1 MRLLGDIL
9 EGIKT
14 RKVLGSLDI
23 EINHLQ
29 IDSRKVSKG
38 DLFIAIKGTQL
49 DGHDFISGAIEAGAD
64 SIVCEQLPDST
75 KNSISYIEVE
85 SASKSLGLIASAY
98 YGHPTRNLVVTGV
111 TGTNGKTSIATF
123 LYEIFEA
130 LGIPSGL
137 ISTVNTII
145 HKETSDATLT
155 TPDAISIH
163 SLLSRM
169 VEAGCSHVFM
179 EVSSHALVQDR
190 VSGLLFKG
198 GIYTNLTHDHLDYHG
213 TFDNYIEAKKKFF
226 DALPA
231 EAFALINTD
240 DRNAMVMVQ
249 NSRAK
254 ISTYGL
260 KKVNEFNARIIE
272 RNLEA
277 TYLKI
282 NETEIWVPFI
292 GDFNVYNLLAA
303 YAASN
308 LLGLE
313 KEEVLRLI
321 SQLKP
326 VPGRF
331 ETIKSMDGKLAIVDY
346 AHTPDALMNV
356 LSAINK
362 ISEKNSRTIT
372 VIGAGGN
379 RDKLKRPAM
388 AKIGVENSH
397 QLILTSD
404 NPRGEDP
411 NKIIQDMIQGIPN
424 EYKEKVLSVVDRR
437 EAIKAACMMAQ
448 PGDIILIAGKGHE
461 NYQEI
466 SGRKYH
472 FDDREEV
479 RKIFKKPA
487 ITN

>member
-1 MRLLGDIL
+1 MRLLRDIL
-9 EGIKT
+9 GGIKT
-14 RKVLGSLDI
+14 RKVLGSLDM

-29 IDSRKVSKG
+29 IDSRKISKG

-49 DGHDFISGAIEAGAD
+49 DGHDFISMAIEAGAGT
-64 SIVCEQLPDST
+64 IVCEQLPDSI
-75 KNSISYIEVE
+75 KNNICYIEVE
-85 SASKSLGLIASAY
+85 SASKSLGLIASAF
-98 YGHPTRNLVVTGV
+98 YGHPARNLVVTGV

-145 HKETSDATLT
+145 HKEISDATHT

-163 SLLSRM
+163 GMLSRM

-190 VSGLLFKG
+190 VAGLLFKG

-213 TFDNYIEAKKKFF
+213 TFDNYIKAKKKFF

-231 EAFALINTD
+231 EAFALVNTD
-240 DRNAMVMVQ
+240 DRNARVMIQ
-249 NSRAK
+249 NTLAK

-282 NETEIWVPFI
+282 DETEVWVPFI

-308 LLGLE
+308 LLGLG
-313 KEEVLRLI
+313 KEEVLRII
-321 SQLKP
+321 SQLKL

-331 ETIKSMDGKLAIVDY
+331 ETIKSRDGKLAIVDY
-346 AHTPDALMNV
+346 AHTPDALLNV

-372 VIGAGGN
+372 VVGAGGD

-388 AKIGVENSH
+388 AKIGIENSH

-411 NKIIQDMIQGIPN
+411 IKIIQDMIQGIPD
-424 EYKEKVLSVVDRR
+424 EYKEKTLSIVDRR
-437 EAIKAACMMAQ
+437 EAIKAACMIAQ

-461 NYQEI
+461 TYQEV
-466 SGRKYH
+466 SGRRYH

-479 RKIFKKPA
+479 RKIFKEPE

>member
-1 MRLLGDIL
+1 MRLLGNIL

-49 DGHDFISGAIEAGAD
+49 DGHDFISGAIKAGAAV
-64 SIVCEQLPDST
+64 IVCEQLPGSIQ
-75 KNSISYIEVE
+75 KNLSYIEVE

-98 YGHPTRNLVVTGV
+98 YDHPTRNLVVTGV

-130 LGIPSGL
+130 LGIRSGL

-145 HKETSDATLT
+145 HKDSSDATHT
-155 TPDAISIH
+155 TPDAINIH
-163 SLLSRM
+163 GLLSKM

-190 VSGLLFKG
+190 VAGLIFKA
-198 GIYTNLTHDHLDYHG
+198 GIFTNLTHDHLDYHG
-213 TFDNYIEAKKKFF
+213 TFDNYIGAKKKFF

-240 DRNAMVMVQ
+240 DRNARVMVQ
-249 NSRAK
+249 NSMAK

-282 NETEIWVPFI
+282 DETEVWVPFI

-308 LLGLE
+308 LLGMD
-313 KEEVLRLI
+313 KEEVLRII

-331 ETIKSMDGKLAIVDY
+331 ETIKSKDGKLAIVDY

-356 LSAINK
+356 LTAINK
-362 ISEKNSRTIT
+362 IGKKNSKTIA
-372 VIGAGGN
+372 VIGAGGD
-379 RDKLKRPAM
+379 RDKLKRPKM
-388 AKIGVENSH
+388 AKIGIENSH

-411 NKIIQDMIQGIPN
+411 VKIIQDMIQGIPD
-424 EYKEKVLSVVDRR
+424 EYIEKTLSIIDRR
-437 EAIKAACMMAQ
+437 EAIKAACMIAQ

-461 NYQEI
+461 TYQEV
-466 SGRKYH
+466 SGKKYH

-479 RKIFKKPA
+479 RKIFKESG
-487 ITN
+487 INN

>member
-1 MRLLGDIL
+1 M

-38 DLFIAIKGTQL
+38 DLFVAIKGTQL
-49 DGHDFISGAIEAGAD
+49 DGHNYISSAIEAGARA
-64 SIVCEQLPDST
+64 IVCEHIPDST
-75 KNSISYIEVE
+75 QKNLSYIEVE

-98 YGHPTRNLVVTGV
+98 YDHPTRNLVITGV

-137 ISTVNTII
+137 ISTVSTII
-145 HKETSDATLT
+145 HSESFDATHT

-163 SLLSRM
+163 DMLRRM

-190 VSGLLFKG
+190 IAGLLFKG

-240 DRNAMVMVQ
+240 DRNARVMVQ

-260 KKVNEFNARIIE
+260 KKMNEFNARIIE
-272 RNLEA
+272 RNLDA

-282 NETEIWVPFI
+282 DETDVWVPFI

-303 YAASN
+303 YSASI
-308 LLGLE
+308 LLGLN
-313 KEEVLRLI
+313 KEEVLRII

-331 ETIKSMDGKLAIVDY
+331 ETIKSMDGKLAVVDY

-356 LSAINK
+356 LAAINK
-362 ISEKNSRTIT
+362 IRKKNSRTIT
-372 VIGAGGN
+372 VVGAGGD
-379 RDKLKRPAM
+379 RDKLKRPKM
-388 AKIGVENSH
+388 AKIGIENSH

-411 NKIIQDMIQGIPN
+411 VKIIQDMIQGIPD
-424 EYKEKVLSVVDRR
+424 EDIEKALSIVDRR
-437 EAIKAACMMAQ
+437 EAIKAACMIAH

-461 NYQEI
+461 TYQEV
-466 SGRKYH
+466 SGKKYH

-479 RKIFKKPA
+479 RKYFKEPG
-487 ITN
+487 ISN

>member
-1 MRLLGDIL
+1 MSLLGDIL

-49 DGHDFISGAIEAGAD
+49 DGHNYISRAIEAGA
-64 SIVCEQLPDST
+64 SAIVCEQIPDSIQ
-75 KNSISYIEVE
+75 KNLSYIEVE

-98 YGHPTRNLVVTGV
+98 YDHPTRNLVVTGV

-137 ISTVNTII
+137 ISTVSTII
-145 HKETSDATLT
+145 HNESFDATHT

-163 SLLSRM
+163 DMLSRM

-179 EVSSHALVQDR
+179 EVSSHALVQNR
-190 VSGLLFKG
+190 TAGLIFKG
-198 GIYTNLTHDHLDYHG
+198 GIFTNLTHDHLDYHG
-213 TFDNYIEAKKKFF
+213 TFDNYIEAKKNFF

-240 DRNAMVMVQ
+240 DRNARVMVQ
-249 NSRAK
+249 NTRAK

-260 KKVNEFNARIIE
+260 KKMNEFNARIIE

-282 NETEIWVPFI
+282 DETDVWVPFI

-303 YAASN
+303 YAASS
-308 LLGLE
+308 LLGLD
-313 KEEVLRLI
+313 KEEVLRII
-321 SQLKP
+321 SKLKP

-331 ETIKSMDGKLAIVDY
+331 ETIRSMDGKLAVVDY

-356 LSAINK
+356 LTAINK
-362 ISEKNSRTIT
+362 IRNKNSKTIT
-372 VIGAGGN
+372 VVGAGGD
-379 RDKLKRPAM
+379 RDKLKRPKM
-388 AKIGVENSH
+388 AKIGIEYSN

-411 NKIIQDMIQGIPN
+411 ARIIQDMIRGIPD
-424 EYKEKVLSVVDRR
+424 EYIEKALSIVDRR
-437 EAIKAACMMAQ
+437 EAIKAACMIAQ
-448 PGDIILIAGKGHE
+448 PGDIVLIAGKGHE
-461 NYQEI
+461 TYQEV
-466 SGRKYH
+466 SGKKHH

-479 RKIFKKPA
+479 RKYFKEPG

>member
-1 MRLLGDIL
+1 MMRLLGDIL

-38 DLFIAIKGTQL
+38 DLFVAIKGTQL

-64 SIVCEQLPDST
+64 AIVCEQLPDSIQ
-75 KNSISYIEVE
+75 KNLSYIEVE
-85 SASKSLGLIASAY
+85 SAAKSLGLIASAY
-98 YGHPTRNLVVTGV
+98 YDHPTRNLVVTGV
-111 TGTNGKTSIATF
+111 TGTNGKTSIVTF

-145 HKETSDATLT
+145 HKETSDATHT
-155 TPDAISIH
+155 TPDTISIH

-190 VSGLLFKG
+190 IAGLLFKA
-198 GIYTNLTHDHLDYHG
+198 GIYTNLSHDHLDYHG
-213 TFDNYIEAKKKFF
+213 TFDNYIKAKKKFF
-226 DALPA
+226 DILPA
-231 EAFALINTD
+231 DAFALINTD
-240 DRNAMVMVQ
+240 DRNARVMVQ

-260 KKVNEFNARIIE
+260 KGVNEFNARIIE
-272 RNLEA
+272 RSLEA

-282 NETEIWVPFI
+282 DETEVWVPFI
-292 GDFNVYNLLAA
+292 GDFSVYNLLAA
-303 YAASN
+303 YAASS
-308 LLGLE
+308 LLGLD
-313 KEEVLRLI
+313 KEEVLRII

-331 ETIKSMDGKLAIVDY
+331 ETIKSKDGILAIVDY
-346 AHTPDALMNV
+346 AHTPDALLNV
-356 LSAINK
+356 LTAIRK
-362 ISEKNSRTIT
+362 ISEKNSKIIT
-372 VIGAGGN
+372 VVGAGGD
-379 RDKLKRPAM
+379 RDKLKRPIM
-388 AKIGVENSH
+388 AKIGIENSH

-411 NKIIQDMIQGIPN
+411 VKIIHDMISGIPD
-424 EYKEKVLSVVDRR
+424 EYKKKILSIVDRG
-437 EAIKAACMMAQ
+437 EAIKAACMIAK

-461 NYQEI
+461 TYQLI
-466 SGRKYH
+466 SGGEYH

-479 RKIFKKPA
+479 RKFFKEPE
-487 ITN
+487 